1 MIHKQCLDAP
11 LRRVGASSGAQP
23 RRHILIFRP
32 REMDS
37 QLTKILDSTRRG
49 LQQRK
54 ATSVTRILEQSAAAH
69 QPRGFARA
77 LRQKA
82 SSGPAVIAELKKAS
96 PSKGLIRADF
106 DPAALAAGMARG
118 GAAALSVLT
127 EEHFFQGS
135 LRNLE
140 LASQSSDLP
149 CLRKDFLLDEFQL
162 LEARAHKADA
172 ILLIAAALS
181 DLELRQLTA
190 QAHALE
196 LDVLC
201 EVHTAEELDRVLDL
215 DCDAVGINNR
225 DLRTFAVRLEVSL
238 DLASRLPPAVVRV
251 SESGIET
258 AEDMNRLR
266 AAGFHAFLIGESLM
280 RQPDPGTALENLLL
294 AAAERLPVSR

>member
-1 MIHKQCLDAP
+1 
-11 LRRVGASSGAQP
+11 
-23 RRHILIFRP
+23 
-32 REMDS
+32 MDS
-37 QLTKILDSTRRG
+37 QLTKILAKTRRG
-49 LQQRK
+49 LEERK
-54 ATSVTRILEQSAAAH
+54 TAASARVLEQAAASH

-82 SSGPAVIAELKKAS
+82 ANGPAVIAELKKAS
-96 PSKGLIRADF
+96 PSKGLIRPDF
-106 DPAALAAGMARG
+106 DPAVLAASVARG

-135 LRNLE
+135 LHNLE
-140 LASQSSDLP
+140 VASQSCNLP
-149 CLRKDFLLDEFQL
+149 CLRKDFIVDEFQL
-162 LEARAHKADA
+162 LEARAHRADA

-181 DLELRQLTA
+181 DLELRHLTA

-215 DCDAVGINNR
+215 DCDAVGVNNR
-225 DLRTFAVRLEVSL
+225 DLKTFAVRLEVSL
-238 DLASRLPPAVVRV
+238 DLAARLPAAAVRV

-280 RQPDPGTALENLLL
+280 RKTDPGKALESMLL
-294 AAAERLPVSR
+294 AAADRAPVGK

>member
-1 MIHKQCLDAP
+1 MPFWGELVQALV
-11 LRRVGASSGAQP
+11 VGQGAYT
-23 RRHILIFRP
+23 
-32 REMDS
+32 EEVES

-49 LQQRK
+49 LQQRR
-54 ATSVTRILEQSAAAH
+54 ATSSIRVLEQAAAAH

-106 DPAALAAGMARG
+106 DPAGLAAGMARG

-140 LASQSSDLP
+140 LASQSCDLP

-181 DLELRQLTA
+181 DQELRQLTA

-215 DCDAVGINNR
+215 DCDAVGVNNR
-225 DLRTFAVRLEVSL
+225 DLRTFAVSLEVSL
-238 DLASRLPPAVVRV
+238 DLASRLPAAAVHV

-280 RQPDPGTALENLLL
+280 RQPDPGTALETLLL

>member
-1 MIHKQCLDAP
+1 M
-11 LRRVGASSGAQP
+11 
-23 RRHILIFRP
+23 
-32 REMDS
+32 ES
-37 QLTKILDSTRRG
+37 QLTKILATTRSG
-49 LQQRK
+49 LEERK
-54 ATSVTRILEQSAAAH
+54 SASSTRILEQAAAAH

-82 SSGPAVIAELKKAS
+82 ASGPAVIAELKKAS

-106 DPAALAAGMARG
+106 DPATLAKGMAQA

-127 EEHFFQGS
+127 EEHFFHGS

-140 LASQSSDLP
+140 VASRSCDLP
-149 CLRKDFLLDEFQL
+149 CLRKDFLVDEFQL
-162 LEARAHKADA
+162 LEARAHRADA

-201 EVHTAEELDRVLDL
+201 EVHTAAELDRVLDL
-215 DCDAVGINNR
+215 NLDLNCDAVGVNNR
-225 DLRTFAVRLEVSL
+225 DLSTFAVKLEVSF
-238 DLASRLPPAVVRV
+238 DLASRLPAGAVHV

-280 RQPDPGTALENLLL
+280 RRPDPGKALEALLQ
-294 AAAERLPVSR
+294 AAPVSR

>member
-1 MIHKQCLDAP
+1 MESK
-11 LRRVGASSGAQP
+11 
-23 RRHILIFRP
+23 
-32 REMDS
+32 
-37 QLTKILDSTRRG
+37 LTKILASTRRS
-49 LQQRK
+49 LEQRK
-54 ATSVTRILEQSAAAH
+54 AASSIQTLEQAAAAH

-82 SSGPAVIAELKKAS
+82 VSGPAVIAELKKAS

-106 DPAALAAGMARG
+106 DPATLAKGMAQG
-118 GAAALSVLT
+118 GAVALSVLT

-140 LASQSSDLP
+140 IASRSCDLP

-162 LEARAHKADA
+162 LEARAHRADA

-201 EVHTAEELDRVLDL
+201 EVHTAAELDRVLDL
-215 DCDAVGINNR
+215 NCDAVGVNNR
-225 DLRTFAVRLEVSL
+225 DLGTFAVRLEVSF
-238 DLASRLPPAVVRV
+238 DLASRLPAGAVHV

-258 AEDMNRLR
+258 AEDMSRLR

-280 RQPDPGTALENLLL
+280 RQPDPGKALEALLQ
-294 AAAERLPVSR
+294 AVPVGR